1 MTMTTFTPPERL
13 IDISLRFVTRDA
25 DVGRSA
31 VIAVEKIDKLLALPA
46 VRAPYGE
53 PSGDV
58 LQVPHKRKLCAL
70 GRQTHPITAFTLDC
84 SRR

>member
-46 VRAPYGE
+46 VRAP
-53 PSGDV
+53 SGDV